1 MAESCDVVV
10 VGAGL
15 VGAVA
20 ALGIA
25 RGGRSVMLF
34 ERERPVI
41 RPGRFGMDIRN
52 VAVSP
57 ASQKLLVDLGV
68 WDGLQAAAFSGM
80 QVWEEQGTESI
91 EFTAATVARSELGWI
106 IENGPTV
113 DALWQALDK
122 QDGVSLRLGESLEMV
137 SGSAAGVRL
146 QTSTAEYSAQL
157 LIGIDG
163 ARSKVRELVGAE
175 LDVKPTGHHALATL
189 IETELPHAGVAFQ
202 RFLLDGPL
210 ALLPTCQ
217 PNVSAV
223 VWSQNEAAARAR
235 QSLAGDAFCEEI
247 GAASEYRLGKV
258 RCVDERAVFPL
269 AQQLVRHFNPAP
281 GVLLL
286 GDAAHVL
293 HPLAG
298 LGVNVGFEDVRALL
312 KRLAM
317 IPLDVDAGQAGL
329 WRSFARQ
336 RRTRSQIML
345 GLMAGFRS
353 VYAQNDPLL
362 QWARNVG
369 VGWLNRTP
377 AIKRQ
382 LMKEALGLGPLAQRL

>member
-1 MAESCDVVV
+1 MAEPCDVVV

-15 VGAVA
+15 VGAAA

-25 RGGRSVMLF
+25 RGGRRVTLF
-34 ERERPVI
+34 EHSRPMTQ
-41 RPGRFGMDIRN
+41 RGRFGMDIRN
-52 VAVSP
+52 VAISP
-57 ASQKLLVDLGV
+57 ASQKLLVELGV
-68 WDGLQAAAFSGM
+68 WDALQTAPFSGM
-80 QVWEEQGTESI
+80 QVWEEQGTQSI
-91 EFTAATVARSELGWI
+91 EFSAADVARSELGWI
-106 IENGPTV
+106 VENGPTV
-113 DALWQALDK
+113 DALWQALER
-122 QDGVSLRLGESLEMV
+122 QDGVSLRLGESLEAV
-137 SGSAAGVRL
+137 AGSAAGVTL
-146 QTSTAEYSAQL
+146 QTNAAEYSAQL

-163 ARSKVRELVGAE
+163 ARSKVRQLVGARIE
-175 LDVKPTGHHALATL
+175 VQPTGHHALATL

-217 PNVSAV
+217 PNVSSV
-223 VWSQNEAAARAR
+223 VWSQCESSARSR
-235 QSLAGDAFCEEI
+235 QSLADEAFCEQI
-247 GAASEYRLGKV
+247 GAASEYRLGTV
-258 RCVDERAVFPL
+258 RAVDDRAVFPL

-298 LGVNVGFEDVRALL
+298 LGVNVGFADVQALL
-312 KRLAM
+312 SRLAA
-317 IPLDVDAGQAGL
+317 IPLNVDAGQAGL

-336 RRTRSQIML
+336 RRMRAQIML

-377 AIKRQ
+377 TLKHQ
-382 LMKEALGLGPLAQRL
+382 LMKEALGLGPFTQRL